1 MVRKVEVVTNWG
13 VQFLGVDSRS
23 VTVETLFKRVLGLTY
38 VLHSAQPARNEINNV
53 SGIACDMTNGLVGGA
68 RSMAKKR
75 FRFID
80 VVLTDN
86 TTGFT
91 LKSTVLG
98 RWGCI

>member
-1 MVRKVEVVTNWG
+1 MVRKVELVTNWG

-68 RSMAKKR
+68 RSMARKR

-80 VVLTDN
+80 HDVVLTD
-86 TTGFT
+86 TYRQPSVSRDHGFS
-91 LKSTVLG
+91 L
-98 RWGCI
+98 